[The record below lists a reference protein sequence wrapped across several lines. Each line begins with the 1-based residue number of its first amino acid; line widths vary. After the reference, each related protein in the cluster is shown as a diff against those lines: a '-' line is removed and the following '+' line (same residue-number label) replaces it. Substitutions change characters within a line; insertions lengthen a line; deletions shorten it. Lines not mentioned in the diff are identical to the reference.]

1 MTPNFKLKYH
11 GLPGRSHQPIDDC
24 ADQCRDA
31 GVPFQTMGGVQKKK
45 AGLQLDGTTYDEQPV
60 HVARTAPPAPQR
72 KDDIAEWERR
82 AVQFA

>member
-1 MTPNFKLKYH
+1 
-11 GLPGRSHQPIDDC
+11 
-24 ADQCRDA
+24 
-31 GVPFQTMGGVQKKK
+31 MGGVQKKK